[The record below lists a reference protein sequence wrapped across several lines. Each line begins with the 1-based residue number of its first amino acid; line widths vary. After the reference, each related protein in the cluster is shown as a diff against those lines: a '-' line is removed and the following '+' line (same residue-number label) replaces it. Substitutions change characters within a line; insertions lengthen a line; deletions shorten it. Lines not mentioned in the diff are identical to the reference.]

1 MKANSDTYPERF
13 IKSRGKTFF
22 NFNIV
27 ESQIEEEG
35 SIRIVFNYEYV
46 EVQGKDR
53 TSLIRAIL
61 NDRYTL
67 EDEIAIINNYSRDK
81 DKYAIEYDAYQSFRD
96 GVKDRLCQEM

>member
-1 MKANSDTYPERF
+1 MKANSDTRPANFTES
-13 IKSRGKTFF
+13 KGKLFF

-96 GVKDRLCQEM
+96 GVKDRLCQLM